1 MSILYEIFINIYGL
15 LIFIASSFDNKAK
28 KWIEG
33 RKDLFIRL
41 KNDFSNLD
49 SPVLWFHASSLGE
62 FEQGRP
68 VIESIRKIYPEYKIL
83 LTFFSPS
90 GYEIRKN
97 YSGADFVYYMP
108 LDTFCNAKKFL
119 KITKPQKIFL
129 IKYEFWYNYLRI
141 AYKMNIPIY
150 LISGIFRKNQLFFK
164 WYGKFYRNFL
174 NFFTTFFV
182 QDENS
187 AFLLKKIGFKNV
199 IVSGDTRF
207 DRVYDIAI
215 NAKENQIVQ
224 KFCENKFTIV
234 CGSTWPEDEKIL
246 TKFINKSNNNF
257 KFIIA
262 PHEITNKHI
271 NDILQS
277 IKKPTL
283 LYSEAHNLFNDLNK
297 YSVLIINNIGML
309 SSLYRYGNLAYV
321 GGGFGTGIHNILEAA
336 VYGIPVVIGPNYKK
350 FKEALELI
358 ELKGVFSINDYES
371 FENIINCFYENKEL
385 LQKSGSIAKHYIIH
399 NLGATEKIV
408 STVFKD

>member
-1 MSILYEIFINIYGL
+1 MSVLYEIFINIYGL

-28 KWIEG
+28 KWIKG
-33 RKDLFIRL
+33 RRDLFTRL

-68 VIESIRKIYPEYKIL
+68 VIESIRKMYPEYKIL

-119 KITKPQKIFL
+119 NITKPQKIFF

-164 WYGKFYRNFL
+164 WYGKFYKNFL

-234 CGSTWPEDEKIL
+234 CGSTWPDDEKIL
-246 TKFINKSNNNF
+246 TKFINKSNNDF
-257 KFIIA
+257 KFIVA

-283 LYSEAHNLFNDLNK
+283 LYSEANNLVNDLNK

-321 GGGFGTGIHNILEAA
+321 GGGFGNGIHNILEAA
-336 VYGIPVVIGPNYKK
+336 VYGIPVVIGPNHKK

-385 LQKSGSIAKHYIIH
+385 LQKSGNVAKNYIIH
-399 NLGATEKIV
+399 NLGATEQIV
-408 STVFKD
+408 SEIFKN